1 MDIGDEAEFQYEFTM
16 IPVSAGVLFGLA
28 VGIPVGI
35 KMAIVC
41 LGEGAS

>member
-1 MDIGDEAEFQYEFTM
+1 MDIGDDAEFQYEFRM